1 MSKNRV
7 DKRVVLKIYRYKM
20 KKNKFELICLN
31 MAYYRQY
38 VDYYKVSTSKN
49 SLKKKIGLKLK
60 LLL

>member
-1 MSKNRV
+1 
-7 DKRVVLKIYRYKM
+7 M

-60 LLL
+60 LLF